1 MPATSP
7 RRAVLALTALGL
19 MAGTA
24 AHAQEGGLFE
34 ALFGRPQ
41 AAQPQPAPQPQVQ
54 PPSYGYGYGYDGAYR
69 ARSRHTVRQRPRTR
83 YTALPKSEPLKVKI
97 TDRQTPL
104 DMSAGPA
111 AALMRDETLRPG
123 DIVILKSGPQ
133 VFTGGIEKRH
143 TMRDFEPAQS
153 SPLVSKQTR
162 RQLAAMVTPVGAL
175 PADEARR
182 VLARMKRA
190 PRSPAALPEQATAQ
204 ASTMRVI
211 NAWTPAR

>member
-24 AHAQEGGLFE
+24 AHAQDGGLFE

-41 AAQPQPAPQPQVQ
+41 AAPQQPVAQPQVQ
-54 PPSYGYGYGYDGAYR
+54 VPAYGYGYGDGYR
-69 ARSRHTVRQRPRTR
+69 RRSHRVERPRPRTR
-83 YTALPKSEPLKVKI
+83 YTALNKAEPLKVKI
-97 TDRQTPL
+97 TDRQTPI
-104 DMSAGPA
+104 DMSGGPA

-133 VFTGGIEKRH
+133 VYTGGIEKRH
-143 TMRDFEPAQS
+143 TLRDFEPAQS
-153 SPLVSKQTR
+153 SRLIGKQTR

-190 PRSPAALPEQATAQ
+190 PRTPAAEPGQETAQ
-204 ASTMRVI
+204 ISTMRVI
-211 NAWTPAR
+211 NAWTPVR

>member
-24 AHAQEGGLFE
+24 AHAQNGGLFE

-41 AAQPQPAPQPQVQ
+41 AAPQQPAAQPQVQ
-54 PPSYGYGYGYDGAYR
+54 VPAYGYGDNYR
-69 ARSRHTVRQRPRTR
+69 RRGHRAERPRPRTR
-83 YTALPKSEPLKVKI
+83 YTALHKSEPLKVKI

-104 DMSAGPA
+104 DMSGGPA

-133 VFTGGIEKRH
+133 VYTGGIEKRH
-143 TMRDFEPAQS
+143 TIRDFEPAQS
-153 SPLVSKQTR
+153 SRLIGKQTR

-182 VLARMKRA
+182 VLARLKRA
-190 PRSPAALPEQATAQ
+190 PRTPAAVPGQEVAQ
-204 ASTMRVI
+204 ISTVRVI
-211 NAWTPAR
+211 NAWTPVR

>member
-7 RRAVLALTALGL
+7 RRAVLALTAFGL

-24 AHAQEGGLFE
+24 AHAQDGGLFE

-41 AAQPQPAPQPQVQ
+41 AAPQQQAPQPQVQ
-54 PPSYGYGYGYDGAYR
+54 VPAYGHGYDDGYRRR
-69 ARSRHTVRQRPRTR
+69 ARRVERPRPRTR
-83 YTALPKSEPLKVKI
+83 YTALHKPEPLKVKI

-133 VFTGGIEKRH
+133 VFTGSVEKRH

-153 SPLVSKQTR
+153 SPLVGKQTR

-182 VLARMKRA
+182 VLARMKRT
-190 PRSPAALPEQATAQ
+190 PRSPAAVPEQATAQ
-204 ASTMRVI
+204 VSGMRVI

>member
-7 RRAVLALTALGL
+7 RRAVLALTAFGL
-19 MAGTA
+19 IAGTA
-24 AHAQEGGLFE
+24 AAQAQEGGLFE

-41 AAQPQPAPQPQVQ
+41 AAQQPAPQPQVQ
-54 PPSYGYGYGYDGAYR
+54 SPYGYGYDDGYR
-69 ARSRHTVRQRPRTR
+69 QRSRRAIYQRPRTR

-133 VFTGGIEKRH
+133 VFTGPVEKRH
-143 TMRDFEPAQS
+143 TMGDFEPAQTS
-153 SPLVSKQTR
+153 RLVSKQTR

-182 VLARMKRA
+182 VLARMKRT
-190 PRSPAALPEQATAQ
+190 PRSPAAMPEQATAQ

-211 NAWTPAR
+211 NAWTPVR

>member
-7 RRAVLALTALGL
+7 RRAVLALTAFGL

-24 AHAQEGGLFE
+24 AHAQDGGLFE
-34 ALFGRPQ
+34 ALFGRSQ
-41 AAQPQPAPQPQVQ
+41 AAPQQPVAQPQVQ
-54 PPSYGYGYGYDGAYR
+54 VPVYGYGSDTGYR
-69 ARSRHTVRQRPRTR
+69 RRSHRVERPRPRTR
-83 YTALPKSEPLKVKI
+83 YTALHKPEPLKVKI

-133 VFTGGIEKRH
+133 VYTGGIEKRH
-143 TMRDFEPAQS
+143 TLRDFEPAQS
-153 SPLVSKQTR
+153 SRLIGKQTR

-182 VLARMKRA
+182 VLARMKRG

-204 ASTMRVI
+204 ASPIRVI
-211 NAWTPAR
+211 NAWTPVR

>member
-7 RRAVLALTALGL
+7 RRALLALTALGL

-24 AHAQEGGLFE
+24 AHAQDGGLFE

-41 AAQPQPAPQPQVQ
+41 AAPQQPVAQPQAQSPYA
-54 PPSYGYGYGYDGAYR
+54 YGYDGGYR
-69 ARSRHTVRQRPRTR
+69 PRSRHTVRQRPRTR

-133 VFTGGIEKRH
+133 VFTGPVEKRH
-143 TMRDFEPAQS
+143 TMRDFEPAQNS
-153 SPLVSKQTR
+153 RLIGKQTR

-182 VLARMKRA
+182 VMARMKRA
-190 PRSPAALPEQATAQ
+190 PRTPVALPEQAAAQ
-204 ASTMRVI
+204 VSTMRVI

>member
-1 MPATSP
+1 MT
-7 RRAVLALTALGL
+7 
-19 MAGTA
+19 GTA
-24 AHAQEGGLFE
+24 AHAQDGGLFE

-41 AAQPQPAPQPQVQ
+41 ATQPQPTVQPQVQ
-54 PPSYGYGYGYDGAYR
+54 YPTYGYGQEGGYR
-69 ARSRHTVRQRPRTR
+69 QRSRRAARPQLRTR
-83 YTALPKSEPLKVKI
+83 YTALHKSEPLKVKI

-104 DMSAGPA
+104 DMSAGAA

-133 VFTGGIEKRH
+133 VYTGSVEKRH

-153 SPLVSKQTR
+153 SRLIGKQTR
-162 RQLAAMVTPVGAL
+162 RQLAAMVAPVGAL

-182 VLARMKRA
+182 VLARLKRT
-190 PRSPAALPEQATAQ
+190 PRSPAAVPEQAVAQ
-204 ASTMRVI
+204 AGAMRVI